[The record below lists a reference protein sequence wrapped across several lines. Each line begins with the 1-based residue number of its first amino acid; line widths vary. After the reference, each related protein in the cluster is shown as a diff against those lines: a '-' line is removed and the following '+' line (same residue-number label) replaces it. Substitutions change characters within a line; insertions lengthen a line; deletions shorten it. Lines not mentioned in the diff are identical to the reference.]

1 MPHTFFLRATQVISL
16 TPAFFGINLVTRPEA
31 TLRHLQFPIPADP
44 QARKLVRG
52 ITRIYGSRNLVISFL
67 FFNISLTGDTKLMT
81 LAYLGALAMAL
92 TDGFVARSV
101 IGYGEWQHWSF
112 VPVCVALMLGLQYS

>member
-1 MPHTFFLRATQVISL
+1 MYHTFFLRAAQIISL

-31 TLRHLQFPIPADP
+31 TLQQLQFPIPADP

-67 FFNISLTGDTKLMT
+67 FFNITLTGDIKLIS
-81 LAYLGALAMAL
+81 LAYLGGAAMAL

-101 IGYGEWQHWSF
+101 MGHGEWQHWPF
-112 VPVCVALMLGLQYS
+112 VPICIAFMLGLQYS